1 MLQAAAAAAERRAR
15 DDAGCACGAKGST
28 SFTEAEVIEL
38 ESQPSSA
45 APQQRRSKPESSA
58 KQAGNASQ
66 SSSSKARVDSQAS
79 TDLGARAQHDR
90 GNVEKQPQATRGHQQ
105 QGDNNLK
112 RGQAMQEQ
120 EGPIDL
126 TADSD
131 GEPEVEVLD

>member
-45 APQQRRSKPESSA
+45 APRQRQSMPESSA

-66 SSSSKARVDSQAS
+66 RSSSKARVDSQAG
-79 TDLGARAQHDR
+79 TNLGARAQHDR
-90 GNVEKQPQATRGHQQ
+90 GILQKQPHVTRVHQQ
-105 QGDNNLK
+105 QGESNLK
-112 RGQAMQEQ
+112 RGQAMQQQ